1 MIEIE
6 GGDFMDE
13 KFISRELINLQNK
26 IKSMDFGN
34 MKKDMPK
41 LDIALES
48 ISNQVMSQLS
58 QSMSIAARSSE
69 MKMQYDQEVLKTLKN
84 IERNTA
90 GLNDVIPLLV
100 RSVENQ
106 ETIAELLKESI
117 DIAASKT
124 KEEAESKWRKVMDKA
139 NQLTADF
146 ETIKAIQG
154 FANTVMELA
163 QKMFT

>member
-1 MIEIE
+1 MNK
-6 GGDFMDE
+6 
-13 KFISRELINLQNK
+13 KFINSELINLKNK
-26 IKSMDFGN
+26 LRSMDLGN
-34 MKKDMPK
+34 MKKDLPK
-41 LDIALES
+41 LDFS
-48 ISNQVMSQLS
+48 IENIPNQVMSQLS
-58 QSMSIAARSSE
+58 QSMSIVAHSHE

-154 FANTVMELA
+154 FATTVMELV
-163 QKMFT
+163 QKIFT